1 MTQREKQKLKKF
13 IKKNNI
19 NVLLVANHDW
29 CALGEHYARSL
40 RSIGVNATMF
50 IRSRHRFNYPDQGTE
65 FETDSQI
72 IPHVKD
78 ARIIHFMHSQY
89 SLPNIS
95 LVNKKVVVS
104 HTGSAYRNKHA
115 RLNNVFNPIVNLS
128 IVGSS
133 LYGKGAKNEH
143 WIPGGVADINLL
155 QPIYERSSDKII
167 IAHFPSSP
175 GLKGSKIIKSVF
187 KTIRG
192 NYEFNCSFE
201 VINWKD
207 NIERIKKCDVYVER
221 FTQNTGFGISAIE
234 AAALG
239 KIVITTYAFEQKYK
253 ETIGEFGL
261 ISVKTQQEL
270 KEEIERIISL
280 PDDKLLELK
289 KKNREWAVK
298 YHSYEAVGNRLL
310 GLYRTIL

>member
-1 MTQREKQKLKKF
+1 MTPKQQTKF
-13 IKKNNI
+13 NKFKRNL
-19 NVLLVANHDW
+19 NVLLIANHDW
-29 CALGEHYARSL
+29 ANVGSQYARSL
-40 RSIGVNATMF
+40 RSIGVNASMF
-50 IRSRHRFNYPDQGTE
+50 IRNYHRANYPDQGTK
-65 FETDSQI
+65 FRATRQI
-72 IPHVKD
+72 MPYLKN
-78 ARIIHFMHSQY
+78 ARIVHLMHSQHPLSNV
-89 SLPNIS
+89 SLTG
-95 LVNKKVVVS
+95 KKIVVS

-115 RLNNVFNPIVNLS
+115 QLNKVFNPIVDLS

-143 WIPGGVADINLL
+143 WIPGGVADVNLL
-155 QPIYERSSDKII
+155 QPVYERLSDKII
-167 IAHFPSSP
+167 VAHYPSSP
-175 GLKGSKIIKSVF
+175 GLKGSDVIKKVF
-187 KTIRG
+187 KKIKG
-192 NYEFNCSFE
+192 NYKFNCSYE
-201 VINWKD
+201 IVNWKD
-207 NIERIKKCDVYVER
+207 NIERIKKCDIYVER
-221 FTQNTGFGISAIE
+221 FKENTGFGISAIE